1 MKIHFYNLFK
11 LFFLEAP
18 PSLSEAKAAF
28 FPVIVSAAPFSLLLL
43 LVVVLLL
50 ILLLILLEI
59 TDEAVLSLLPPSS
72 WLEFSVDACS
82 VELSLCNGGE
92 EVEEDEE
99 EVEED
104 EEEDKVPVEED
115 NGAGIE
121 AEEEEDVDNVFFG
134 IAWIDVISLAFLA
147 YSS

>member
-1 MKIHFYNLFK
+1 
-11 LFFLEAP
+11 
-18 PSLSEAKAAF
+18 
-28 FPVIVSAAPFSLLLL
+28 
-43 LVVVLLL
+43 
-50 ILLLILLEI
+50 
-59 TDEAVLSLLPPSS
+59 LLPPSS

-92 EVEEDEE
+92 EVEEDGE
-99 EVEED
+99 EVE